1 MKKSDILNELRKI
14 VPPHSGMNI
23 VDLGIV
29 KEINFQNKK
38 IEVLLVPYDVI
49 CPMKYI
55 SSEIETTLKRLG
67 FRNISIFL
75 KIKNHI
81 IRIV

>member
-23 VDLGIV
+23 VELGIV
-29 KEINFQNKK
+29 KEINFNGDK
-38 IEVLLVPYDVI
+38 IEILLAPYDTI
-49 CPMKYI
+49 CPMKYL
-55 SSEIETTLKRLG
+55 SSEIEQTLKRMR
-67 FRNISIFL
+67 FKNISIFL

>member
-1 MKKSDILNELRKI
+1 MKKADILNEFKKI

-23 VDLGIV
+23 VDLGLV
-29 KEINFQNKK
+29 KEISFSGNK
-38 IEVLLVPYDVI
+38 IDVLLVPYDTI
-49 CPMKYI
+49 CPLKYI
-55 SSEIETTLKRLG
+55 SSEIETTLQKMG
-67 FRNISIFL
+67 FKNISIYL